1 MRFSDLL
8 TPDSVVADLHV
19 RSRGAVLEALAQLM
33 APPDQALAVLE
44 ALSERESL
52 GSTALGQGFALP
64 HGRSAVLEQPR
75 AAFVRLTQPVVFGA
89 ADNRPVDLFA
99 AIVTPSHFTTEHLSL
114 LADIATRASDPAAL
128 ARLRA
133 ATRASALYAELAE
146 WGQPA

>member
-8 TPDSVVADLHV
+8 TPDGVVADLPL
-19 RSRGAVLEALAQLM
+19 RSRRAVLETLAQLL

-64 HGRSAVLEQPR
+64 HGRSLVLEQPR
-75 AAFVRLTQPVVFGA
+75 AAFIRLAQPVAFGEGPGQA
-89 ADNRPVDLFA
+89 VDLVA
-99 AIVTPSHFTTEHLSL
+99 AVVTPSQFTAEHLSL

-128 ARLRA
+128 QRLRNA
-133 ATRASALYAELAE
+133 GSASALYAELAE
-146 WGQPA
+146 WSRPA

>member
-8 TPDSVVADLHV
+8 TPDSVVADLRV

-44 ALSERESL
+44 ALSEREGL
-52 GSTALGQGFALP
+52 GSTALGMGFALP
-64 HGRSAVLEQPR
+64 HGRSAVLEHPR
-75 AAFVRLTQPVVFGA
+75 AAFVRLTQPVAFGA
-89 ADNRPVDLFA
+89 ADQIPVDLFA
-99 AIVTPSHFTTEHLSL
+99 AIVTPHHFTTEHLSL

-128 ARLRA
+128 ERLRA
-133 ATRASALYAELAE
+133 AGHASALYAELAE

>member
-64 HGRSAVLEQPR
+64 HGRSTVLEQPR
-75 AAFVRLTQPVVFGA
+75 AAFVRLAQPVVFGA
-89 ADNRPVDLFA
+89 ADSRPVDLFA

-133 ATRASALYAELAE
+133 AAHASALHAELAE

>member
-8 TPDSVVADLHV
+8 TPNSVVTDLRA
-19 RSRGAVLEALAQLM
+19 RSGRTVLETLAQLM
-33 APPDQALAVLE
+33 APPEKALAVLE

-64 HGRSAVLEQPR
+64 HGRCATLQQPR
-75 AAFVRLTQPVVFGA
+75 AAFVRLAQPIAFGA

-114 LADIATRASDPAAL
+114 LADIATRASVPAAL

-133 ATRASALYAELAE
+133 TTRASALHAELAE
-146 WGQPA
+146 WGQSA